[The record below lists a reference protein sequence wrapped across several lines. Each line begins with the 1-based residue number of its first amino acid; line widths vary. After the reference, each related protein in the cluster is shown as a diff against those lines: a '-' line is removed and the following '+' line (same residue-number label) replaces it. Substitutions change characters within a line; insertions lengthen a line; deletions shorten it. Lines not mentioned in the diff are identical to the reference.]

1 LRLLAPCACVRFRL
15 LGALALCHVCLAYQI
30 SRISKQSCLGSAPS
44 LSFLFALLL
53 NSIEIQNTSIVKAR
67 FLIEILEKWNG
78 RGKKPKMDD
87 HHSSCLRL
95 ACVDLSRRHQEPTK
109 LSQRFTLP
117 HYISNHHRSTN
128 QHNGCRRR
136 NNQPRK
142 YIYHYLTL

>member
-1 LRLLAPCACVRFRL
+1 MRLLAPCACVRFRL

-117 HYISNHHRSTN
+117 IIFQITTDPLINTMAADGETINLVSTS
-128 QHNGCRRR
+128 
-136 NNQPRK
+136 
-142 YIYHYLTL
+142 III

>member
-1 LRLLAPCACVRFRL
+1 MIIYLSRSLRFEIACALRLRSLSLAWCACFV
-15 LGALALCHVCLAYQI
+15 
-30 SRISKQSCLGSAPS
+30 SCLFGISDISNLKTILPGFCS
-44 LSFLFALLL
+44 LAIFPFCTL
-53 NSIEIQNTSIVKAR
+53 IEFHR

-117 HYISNHHRSTN
+117 IIFQITTDPLINTMAADGETINLVSTS
-128 QHNGCRRR
+128 
-136 NNQPRK
+136 
-142 YIYHYLTL
+142 III